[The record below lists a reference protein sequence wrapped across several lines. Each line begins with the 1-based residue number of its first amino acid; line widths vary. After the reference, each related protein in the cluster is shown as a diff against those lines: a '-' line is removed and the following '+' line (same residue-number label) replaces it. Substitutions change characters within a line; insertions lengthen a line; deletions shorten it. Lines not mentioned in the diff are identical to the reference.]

1 VSVNLEYA
9 LHYALEHREE
19 FLSDLKELIR
29 VPSISNSP
37 DHVTDM
43 RRTAERLATALRELG
58 CRDARLLP
66 TAGAPVVYGDL
77 RVPDARST
85 LLVYSHYD
93 VQPAEDEEAWDSPP
107 FEPQIRGDEL
117 FGRGSSDMKGQI
129 VALLAAV
136 RALQA
141 HDALGVNLKFMF
153 EGEEEIG
160 SPSLTACMTEH
171 AELLLSDFAL
181 NLDVGF
187 LGPDQPTISYGLRGI
202 ASFEIFVTGPS
213 QDLHSGTFG
222 GAVHNPALVLA
233 TMLAGLFDENGVI
246 QLPGY
251 YDSVLPMDAEERDK
265 LNQAPMDDA
274 YYLEQTGVPQLWG
287 ENGFTPIERVAG
299 RPTCE
304 INGMQA
310 GYLGEGGKTIIPSTA
325 SVKITTRLVPNQ
337 EPEQVHKQLE
347 IYLQSCMPDTVTWRL
362 AYYGGA
368 SPYLADISHPEVDAF
383 AEAVSTTFGENIL
396 YLRDGGSVGAAIM
409 MKDVLGVDS
418 ILSGFGLPTDNIHA
432 PNEHLHLPTWYR
444 GIDALIHYLSNEKR
458 HWRRRRKAFL
468 DLEPPELT

>member
-1 VSVNLEYA
+1 MSVKLNNALEYA
-9 LHYALEHREE
+9 KEHQKD
-19 FLSDLKELIR
+19 FLSDLNELIR
-29 VPSISNSP
+29 IPSVSNSP
-37 DHVTDM
+37 NHVPDM
-43 RRTAERLATALRELG
+43 RRTAERLVTTLQELG
-58 CRDARLLP
+58 CSDARLLP
-66 TAGAPVVYGDL
+66 TEGAPVVYGEL
-77 RVPDARST
+77 LSPAARST

-93 VQPAEDEEAWDSPP
+93 VQPAETEEEWDSPP

-136 RALQA
+136 QALQA
-141 HDALGVNLKFMF
+141 NDALGVNLKFMF

-171 AELLLSDFAL
+171 AQMLRSDFAL

-233 TMLAGLFDENGVI
+233 NMLAGLFDENGVI
-246 QLPGY
+246 QLPNY
-251 YDSVLPMDAEERDK
+251 YDSVLPLDAENRDK
-265 LNQAPMDDA
+265 LNQAPMDAA
-274 YYLEQTGVPQLWG
+274 YYLEQTGVPKLWG
-287 ENGFTPIERVAG
+287 ESGFTPIERVAG

-304 INGMQA
+304 INGMQS
-310 GYLGEGGKTIIPSTA
+310 GYLGEGGKTIIPSGA

-337 EPEQVHKQLE
+337 DPNEVHQQLDA
-347 IYLQSCMPDTVTWRL
+347 YLKNCMPDTVTWRL

-383 AEAVSTTFGENIL
+383 AEAVKVCFKEDIL

-432 PNEHLHLPTWYR
+432 PNEHLHLPTWVR
-444 GIDALIHYLSNEKR
+444 GIDALIHYLSGE
-458 HWRRRRKAFL
+458 
-468 DLEPPELT
+468 